1 MFVFEFILRLITLK
15 HHLTTVAFLL
25 ILSIGFSQN
34 RVPPPPCDAN
44 DNSGAGGVI
53 GNGIF
58 LSYTET
64 NINLAFSAQQS
75 QVLFNDVLVMYI
87 ATSAPGRNVL
97 DETVDDAADG
107 YRTAITNSDAYGFGS
122 TITFPSGFEVSYAI
136 AIDTNSGGLYS
147 IPSSGNI
154 GNGELNYI
162 SSVNSTLTSNT
173 QTGFEI
179 SFNPSDIGIAS
190 DESFYFVAL
199 YVGHNG
205 YTYDEGYGN
214 GILAGTQGD
223 DDVNY
228 TSARLLNG
236 NPGCQTVLSINENNN
251 NIMAYYSDNA
261 LHINGINAK
270 VNIVAYDIMGRE
282 VVRIKQHVNGATEI
296 PMNLLKNQLQF
307 IVIESS
313 NKRKLL
319 KVLPT
324 SK

>member
-1 MFVFEFILRLITLK
+1 MKHYIT
-15 HHLTTVAFLL
+15 TIAFLL
-25 ILSIGFSQN
+25 TLNVGFSQN
-34 RVPPPPCDAN
+34 RIPPPPCNAN
-44 DNSGAGGVI
+44 GNTGAGGVI

-58 LSYTET
+58 LTHNENDI
-64 NINLAFSAQQS
+64 NIGFSS
-75 QVLFNDVLVMYI
+75 QMEEVLFNDVFVMYI
-87 ATSAPGRNVL
+87 ATSVPGRNVL

-107 YRTAITNSDAYGFGS
+107 YRTAITNSNAYGFGS
-122 TITFPSGFEVSYAI
+122 TITFPPGFEVSYAI
-136 AIDTNSGGLYS
+136 AVDANSGGLYA
-147 IPSSGNI
+147 IPSLGNI

-162 SSVNSTLTSNT
+162 SSVNSTLTSST
-173 QTGFEI
+173 QTDFQI
-179 SFNPSDIGIAS
+179 SFNPSDIGITIEE
-190 DESFYFVAL
+190 DFYFVAL

-205 YTYDEGYGN
+205 YTYDEGYGD

-228 TSARLLNG
+228 TSARILSSNYS
-236 NPGCQTVLSINENNN
+236 GCQTALSIDENEN

-261 LHINGINAK
+261 LHISGINAK

-282 VVRIKQHVNGATEI
+282 ILQMKQQVNGDAEI

-307 IVIESS
+307 IVIESA

>member
-1 MFVFEFILRLITLK
+1 MK
-15 HHLTTVAFLL
+15 HHIATVAFLL
-25 ILSIGFSQN
+25 TLSVGFSQN
-34 RVPPPPCDAN
+34 RVPPPPCYAN
-44 DNSGAGGVI
+44 NNTGAGGVI
-53 GNGIF
+53 GNGYWLNNSTGSDISLNF
-58 LSYTET
+58 YIHQAE
-64 NINLAFSAQQS
+64 A
-75 QVLFNDVLVMYI
+75 LFNDVLVMYI
-87 ATSAPGRNVL
+87 ATSVSGRTIL

-107 YRTAITNSDAYGFGS
+107 YRTAITNSNAYGFGS
-122 TITFPSGFEVSYAI
+122 NITFPLGFEVSYAI

-147 IPSSGNI
+147 IPSSGTI
-154 GNGELNYI
+154 GNGELNYVT
-162 SSVNSTLTSNT
+162 SVNSTLTSNT
-173 QTGFEI
+173 QTDFQI
-179 SFNPSDIGIAS
+179 SFNPSDIGITIEE
-190 DESFYFVAL
+190 DFYFVAL

-205 YTYDEGYGN
+205 YTYDEGYGD

-228 TSARLLNG
+228 TSARLFVRDQI
-236 NPGCQTVLSINENNN
+236 GCSSLSIEENEN

-261 LHINGINAK
+261 LHISGVNAK

-282 VVRIKQHVNGATEI
+282 IVKMKQHVNGDTEI
-296 PMNLLKNQLQF
+296 PLNLLKNQLQF